1 MMFLWLLAG
10 IGMSLLSLASQWWMV
25 SRLSPV
31 GGKWMPVLFPATF
44 VLRLALCGLLLY
56 VAMRHG
62 LSYALMEFAGLIT
75 GRWGLLIILHNR
87 RQAMKVR
94 QP

>member
-1 MMFLWLLAG
+1 MLLWLLV
-10 IGMSLLSLASQWWMV
+10 GMVISFLSLASQWWMV

-31 GGKWMPVLFPATF
+31 DGKWMPVFFPVAF
-44 VLRLALCGLLLY
+44 VVRLVVSGLLLIL
-56 VAMRHG
+56 ALHQG
-62 LSYALMEFAGLIT
+62 LAYMLMECVGMIG

-87 RQAMKVR
+87 WQAMKVE